1 MTSLTFSNSSFSS
14 TQGQWWR
21 DGRNVN
27 TERRVRLMASCM
39 GFHLWTADFRIAKSG
54 KRITSKFFCTRPGL
68 EEPIALFEN
77 ADDRQRW
84 MIEQWQKQ
92 AV

>member
-1 MTSLTFSNSSFSS
+1 
-14 TQGQWWR
+14 
-21 DGRNVN
+21 
-27 TERRVRLMASCM
+27 M
-39 GFHLWTADFRIAKSG
+39 GFHLWTADFRKAKSG
-54 KRITSKFFCTRPGL
+54 QRITSKFFCTRPGL

-92 AV
+92 AA